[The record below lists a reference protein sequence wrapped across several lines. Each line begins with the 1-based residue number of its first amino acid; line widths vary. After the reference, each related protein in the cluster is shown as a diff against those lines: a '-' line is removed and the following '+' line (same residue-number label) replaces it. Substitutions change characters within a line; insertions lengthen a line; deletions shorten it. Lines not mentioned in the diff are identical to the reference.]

1 MSNLVKRILSS
12 IVFVVLIIGPLFLS
26 TRIAYS
32 LYALLGLFTLNE
44 VMNLTQ
50 KTRSSPLKVFGA
62 INYGL
67 LVVLI
72 YEWIF
77 HENNHIHLLLLGL
90 GASSLAAFY
99 AEIFRQNKNPFESV
113 STSFV
118 APSFTALSFLGIAYF
133 FVYRTDLPSP
143 WMTISVFAL
152 IWINDS
158 AAYLIG
164 RKIGKTKL
172 FERLSP
178 NKTIEG
184 SLSGLVF
191 AMLAGYCLSFIEGMP
206 HWGIMVSF
214 ALVCVI
220 SGSLGDLFESRVK
233 RAADVKDSGIF
244 LPGHGG
250 FFDRFDAMMLA
261 IPTAILFFEAFLP
274 KH

>member
-50 KTRSSPLKVFGA
+50 KTGSSPLKVFGA

>member
-1 MSNLVKRILSS
+1 M
-12 IVFVVLIIGPLFLS
+12 VLIIGPLFLS

-50 KTRSSPLKVFGA
+50 KTGSSPLKVFGA

-118 APSFTALSFLGIAYF
+118 APSCTALSFLGIAYF

-184 SLSGLVF
+184 SLAGLVF

-214 ALVCVI
+214 ALVCVV

>member
-26 TRIAYS
+26 ARIAYS
-32 LYALLGLFTLNE
+32 LYAVLGLFTANE
-44 VMNLTQ
+44 LMNLTQ
-50 KTRSSPLKVFGA
+50 KTGSTPIKAFGA
-62 INYGL
+62 INYGF
-67 LVVLI
+67 LVVLV

-77 HENNHIHLLLLGL
+77 HESNHIQTLILGI
-90 GASSLAAFY
+90 GATTLAIFFF
-99 AEIFRQNKNPFESV
+99 EIFRKNTSPLESV
-113 STSFV
+113 ATTLITPV
-118 APSFTALSFLGIAYF
+118 FTALSFLGIAYF

-143 WMTISVFAL
+143 WITISVFAL

-158 AAYLIG
+158 AAYLVG

-178 NKTIEG
+178 NKTREG
-184 SLSGLVF
+184 SAAGLVF
-191 AMLAGYCLSFIEGMP
+191 AMLAGYALSFIEGMP
-206 HWGIMVSF
+206 HWSF
-214 ALVCVI
+214 MIAFSFVCVLA
-220 SGSLGDLFESRVK
+220 GSLGDLFESRVK
-233 RAADVKDSGIF
+233 RAAGVKDSGVF

-261 IPTAILFFEAFLP
+261 IPTAIIFFEAFLP